1 MEDDDT
7 LLASLL
13 EELEIEEK
21 PKPVKYN
28 IIVDTTTLYPHHPGR
43 MYFGGYKPPIKEE
56 LQFETILVEK
66 DPSNEQI
73 AYKSMDR
80 IRLRMAEK
88 RDTKIKERKKNY

>member
-1 MEDDDT
+1 MDDDD

-13 EELEIEEK
+13 EEITIKET
-21 PKPVKYN
+21 PVYTYV
-28 IIVDTTTLYPHHPGR
+28 VDNSTTCPRHPGR
-43 MYFGGYKPPIKEE
+43 MYFGGYKPPVIEE

-66 DPSNEQI
+66 KLTNEQI